1 MAVLSIRM
9 DEKLKDAL
17 SNEAKKQGVSLS
29 EYVKNSLEGKLVDT
43 HILTSERNLKS
54 STANIEN
61 LASVSQKVINEVES
75 NLLLLN
81 ESIKNT
87 NYLKELKKLKWIL
100 IFISL
105 IFTLISIPVF
115 NFNISY
121 LRALF

>member
-61 LASVSQKVINEVES
+61 LASVSQKVISEVES

-105 IFTLISIPVF
+105 IFTLISIPLF

>member
-29 EYVKNSLEGKLVDT
+29 EYVKNSLEGKLIDT

-61 LASVSQKVINEVES
+61 LASVSQEVISEVES

>member
-61 LASVSQKVINEVES
+61 LASVSQKVISEVES